1 MQKHSRTADHDPF
14 HAEILW
20 GMGPQSIDAVT
31 KAYGVWFNQAN
42 KMRDEAVR
50 FAQDRFAK
58 ELEAAVQL
66 ARCTNPTEAF
76 TVQAEFA
83 SKMAADYLAEGQ
95 KMVELMGEIAKEAA
109 SSPAATTAHH

>member
-1 MQKHSRTADHDPF
+1 MQKHSRTVDQSPF
-14 HAEILW
+14 NAEILW
-20 GMGPQSIDAVT
+20 GMDPQSIDAVT
-31 KAYGVWFNQAN
+31 KACNAWFSQAN
-42 KMRDEAVR
+42 RVRDEAVR

-76 TVQAEFA
+76 TLQAEFA

-95 KMVELMGEIAKEAA
+95 KMVELMGEIAKEAT
-109 SSPAATTAHH
+109 SSPTTNKAHH